1 MYNYHI
7 LTHRNG
13 VEYSAPHFFILSK
26 GNNSGRP
33 MKNPCSNCFVCQT
46 YSDEEANYLFWV
58 SFFIFK
64 NKSISKILHGSVI
77 PFVRIKDYKKEFK
90 KFLEKAIS
98 NKSAFFKTVEV
109 LEKLEQYKTNMNE
122 YLSKIDNAISTVSL
136 LKY

>member
-1 MYNYHI
+1 M
-7 LTHRNG
+7 
-13 VEYSAPHFFILSK
+13 FIWY
-26 GNNSGRP
+26 
-33 MKNPCSNCFVCQT
+33 C
-46 YSDEEANYLFWV
+46 LFWV